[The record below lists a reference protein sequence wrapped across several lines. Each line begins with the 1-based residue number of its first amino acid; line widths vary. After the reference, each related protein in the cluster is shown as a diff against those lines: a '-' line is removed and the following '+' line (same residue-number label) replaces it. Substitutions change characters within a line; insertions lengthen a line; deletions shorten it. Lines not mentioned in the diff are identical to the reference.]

1 MSAQAPLTKS
11 PPQTAAIKVL
21 VVDDDQLIL
30 RVWRVILRSDEFEV
44 TLCSNGQEAIQILNA
59 QRVDVVVTDV
69 MMPGI
74 DGMEL
79 LKRIK
84 QSKPEIE
91 VIVMTAKASIQD
103 AVKAMREGAFDYL
116 TKPFVEIE
124 ECVNRVRQ
132 AARLKRL
139 HDENQAL
146 RDQVDASPSGALVD
160 SVAPAM
166 KQVMSLVNQVAKVNS
181 NVLITGP
188 TGTGKSAIARSIH
201 DRSPRKDGPFIHVD
215 CGVLTKEFMV
225 SELFGHAPGAFTG
238 ARAGAKEGLFQAANG
253 GTIFLDEI
261 GNLEVEAQTRLLR
274 VLQDGVIR
282 PLQDTKDIKVNVRVL
297 AATNADLQQAI
308 AGGLFREDLYFRLKV
323 IEIKLPSLNE
333 RREDIPRLAYHFLRR
348 HTARNGKTIRNIS
361 APCMDVLRAHDWKGN
376 IRELDNAI
384 ERAVIVES
392 ADELGPKSL
401 PPDIGAKEAAG
412 LSYDPMLG
420 QVDLE
425 LTMREAMERAE
436 TAFRVVYLR
445 GLMNRYK
452 NVAAAA
458 RHADVE
464 RSNFRRLLKRYSIE
478 YEKGHVAARGED
490 DDDDE

>member
-1 MSAQAPLTKS
+1 MSL
-11 PPQTAAIKVL
+11 QTGTVKVL
-21 VVDDDQLIL
+21 VVDDDPLIL

-44 TLCSNGQEAIQILNA
+44 MLCSTGKEALQVLAA
-59 QRVDVVVTDV
+59 QKVDVVVTDV

-79 LKRIK
+79 LRRVK
-84 QSKPEIE
+84 QARPEIE
-91 VIVMTAKASIQD
+91 VIVMTGKASIQD

-146 RDQVDASPSGALVD
+146 REQVDASPTGALVD
-160 SVAPAM
+160 SVAPSM
-166 KQVMSLVNQVAKVNS
+166 RPVVSLVGQVAKVNS

-201 DRSPRKDGPFIHVD
+201 DRSNRKDGPFVHVD
-215 CGVLTKEFMV
+215 CGVLTKGLML

-238 ARAGAKEGLFQAANG
+238 ARSGAKEGLFQAAHG

-261 GNLEVEAQTRLLR
+261 GNLEIESQTALLR
-274 VLQDGVIR
+274 VLQDSVIR
-282 PLQDTKDIKVNVRVL
+282 PVQDTKDIKVNVRVL
-297 AATNADLQQAI
+297 AATNTDLHQAI
-308 AGGLFREDLYFRLKV
+308 TDGRFREDLYFRLKV
-323 IEIKLPSLNE
+323 IEIKMPSLAD
-333 RREDIPRLAYHFLRR
+333 RREDIARLAYHFLRR
-348 HTARNGKTIRNIS
+348 HTARNGKVIRNI
-361 APCMDVLRAHDWKGN
+361 AGPCMDVLRDHEWKGN

-384 ERAVIVES
+384 EHAVIVEPS
-392 ADELGPKSL
+392 EELTAKSL
-401 PPDIGAKEAAG
+401 PPDIGAKENGG
-412 LSYDPMLG
+412 LSFDPMLG
-420 QVDLE
+420 QVDLG
-425 LTMREAMERAE
+425 LTMRDAMERAE
-436 TAFRVVYLR
+436 TSLRVVYLR

-452 NVAAAA
+452 NVAKAA

-478 YEKGHVAARGED
+478 YEKGFVAK
-490 DDDDE
+490 DDDDEDE

>member
-1 MSAQAPLTKS
+1 
-11 PPQTAAIKVL
+11 
-21 VVDDDQLIL
+21 
-30 RVWRVILRSDEFEV
+30 
-44 TLCSNGQEAIQILNA
+44 
-59 QRVDVVVTDV
+59 
-69 MMPGI
+69 
-74 DGMEL
+74 
-79 LKRIK
+79 
-84 QSKPEIE
+84 
-91 VIVMTAKASIQD
+91 
-103 AVKAMREGAFDYL
+103 
-116 TKPFVEIE
+116 
-124 ECVNRVRQ
+124 VNRVRQ

-146 RDQVDASPSGALVD
+146 RDQVDASPTGALVD
-160 SVAPAM
+160 SVAPSM
-166 KQVMSLVNQVAKVNS
+166 KAVMSLVNQVAKVNS

-201 DRSPRKDGPFIHVD
+201 DRSPRKDAPFVHVD

-225 SELFGHAPGAFTG
+225 SELYGHAPGAYTG
-238 ARAGAKEGLFQAANG
+238 ARSGAKEGLFQAANG

-282 PLQDTKDIKVNVRVL
+282 PLQDTKDIKVNVRVV
-297 AATNADLQQAI
+297 AATNADLQSAI
-308 AGGLFREDLYFRLKV
+308 SQGSFREDLYFRLKV
-323 IEIKLPSLNE
+323 IEIKMPTLND

-348 HTARNGKTIRNIS
+348 HTARNGKLIRNI
-361 APCMDVLRAHDWKGN
+361 AGPCMDVLRAHDWKGN

-384 ERAVIVES
+384 ERAVIVE
-392 ADELGPKSL
+392 ATEELTNKSL
-401 PPDIGAKEAAG
+401 PPEVGAKENGG
-412 LSYDPMLG
+412 LAFDPMLG

-436 TAFRVVYLR
+436 TSFRVVYLR

-464 RSNFRRLLKRYSIE
+464 RSNFRRLLKRYNIE
-478 YEKGHVAARGED
+478 YEKGHVTKGED
-490 DDDDE
+490 DDDD

>member
-1 MSAQAPLTKS
+1 
-11 PPQTAAIKVL
+11 
-21 VVDDDQLIL
+21 
-30 RVWRVILRSDEFEV
+30 
-44 TLCSNGQEAIQILNA
+44 
-59 QRVDVVVTDV
+59 
-69 MMPGI
+69 
-74 DGMEL
+74 
-79 LKRIK
+79 
-84 QSKPEIE
+84 
-91 VIVMTAKASIQD
+91 
-103 AVKAMREGAFDYL
+103 
-116 TKPFVEIE
+116 
-124 ECVNRVRQ
+124 
-132 AARLKRL
+132 
-139 HDENQAL
+139 
-146 RDQVDASPSGALVD
+146 
-160 SVAPAM
+160 
-166 KQVMSLVNQVAKVNS
+166 
-181 NVLITGP
+181 
-188 TGTGKSAIARSIH
+188 
-201 DRSPRKDGPFIHVD
+201 
-215 CGVLTKEFMV
+215 VLTKEFMV

-308 AGGLFREDLYFRLKV
+308 AGGMFREDLYFRLKV

-392 ADELGPKSL
+392 ADELAPKSL
-401 PPDIGAKEAAG
+401 PPDVGAKEATG